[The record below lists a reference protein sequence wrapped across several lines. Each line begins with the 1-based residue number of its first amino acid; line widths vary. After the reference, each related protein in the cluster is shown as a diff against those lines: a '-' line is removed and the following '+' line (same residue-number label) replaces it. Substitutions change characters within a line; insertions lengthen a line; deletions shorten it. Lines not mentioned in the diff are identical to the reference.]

1 MINILL
7 IIAEVIIS
15 YLSLLLLSKKYKR
28 EGIYIFAIIAT
39 FLSCI
44 LNLKQISI
52 MNVSVPI
59 GFGITTTT
67 IIGLNILIQQNGK
80 DETNNYLLII
90 LTSAIT
96 SYIFLSISGLINDSE
111 YNLLANKSFDNI
123 FNNNI
128 RIYTALTISL
138 LLSLYLDSKLYYII
152 KKLQNK
158 IILSNIFSIIIVEF
172 FENIL
177 FVLFAYLFNYE
188 ALDLVLCI
196 IFRYM
201 IKTTIGLIGTIPLY
215 IVNKNK

>member
-7 IIAEVIIS
+7 IIAEAIVS
-15 YLSLLLLSKKYKR
+15 YLSLLLLSKKYKKD
-28 EGIYIFAIIAT
+28 GIYIFAIIAT

-59 GFGITTTT
+59 GFGITIAI
-67 IIGLNILIQQNGK
+67 IIGLNILIQQNGQE
-80 DETNNYLLII
+80 ETKNYLII
-90 LTSAIT
+90 VLIT
-96 SYIFLSISGLINDSE
+96 SIISYLFLNISGLITDSE
-111 YNLLANKSFDNI
+111 YNLLSNKSFDNI
-123 FNNNI
+123 FSNNT
-128 RIYTALTISL
+128 RIYISLTISL
-138 LLSLYLDSKLYYII
+138 LLSLYLDSNLYYLI

-177 FVLFAYLFNYE
+177 FVLLAYLFEYE
-188 ALDLVLCI
+188 ALDLILCI

-201 IKTTIGLIGTIPLY
+201 IKTIIGLFGTIPLY
-215 IVNKNK
+215 IANKSK

>member
-7 IIAEVIIS
+7 IIAEAIVS
-15 YLSLLLLSKKYKR
+15 YLSLLLLSKKYKKD
-28 EGIYIFAIIAT
+28 GIYIFAIIAT

-59 GFGITTTT
+59 GFGITIAI
-67 IIGLNILIQQNGK
+67 IIGLNILIQQNGQE
-80 DETNNYLLII
+80 ETKNYLII
-90 LTSAIT
+90 VLIT
-96 SYIFLSISGLINDSE
+96 SIISYLFLNISELITDSE
-111 YNLLANKSFDNI
+111 YNLLSNKSFDNI
-123 FNNNI
+123 FSNNT
-128 RIYTALTISL
+128 RIYISVTISL
-138 LLSLYLDSKLYYII
+138 LLSLYLDSNLYYLI

-177 FVLFAYLFNYE
+177 FVLLAYLFEYE
-188 ALDLVLCI
+188 AIDLILCI

-201 IKTTIGLIGTIPLY
+201 IKTIIGLFGTIPLY
-215 IVNKNK
+215 IANKNK

>member
-7 IIAEVIIS
+7 IIAEVIVS
-15 YLSLLLLSKKYKR
+15 YLSLLLLSKKYKK

-39 FLSCI
+39 FLSCL

-59 GFGITTTT
+59 GFGITTAI

-80 DETNNYLLII
+80 EETNNYLLII
-90 LTSAIT
+90 LISAIA
-96 SYIFLSISGLINDSE
+96 SYLFLSISSMINESE

-123 FNNNI
+123 FTSNT
-128 RIYTALTISL
+128 RIYIALTISL

-158 IILSNIFSIIIVEF
+158 IILSNVFSIIIIEF
-172 FENIL
+172 FENII
-177 FVLFAYLFNYE
+177 FVLFAYLFDYK
-188 ALDLVLCI
+188 ALDLILCI

-201 IKTTIGLIGTIPLY
+201 IKTIIGLIGTIPLY
-215 IVNKNK
+215 IANKNK

>member
-1 MINILL
+1 MINVLL
-7 IIAEVIIS
+7 IIAEVIVS
-15 YLSLLLLSKKYKR
+15 YLSLLLLSKKYKK

-39 FLSCI
+39 FLSCL

-59 GFGITTTT
+59 GFGITTAI

-80 DETNNYLLII
+80 EETNNYLLII
-90 LTSAIT
+90 LISAIA
-96 SYIFLSISGLINDSE
+96 SYLFLSISSMINESE

-123 FNNNI
+123 FTSNT
-128 RIYTALTISL
+128 RIYIALTISL

-158 IILSNIFSIIIVEF
+158 IILSNVFSIIIIEF
-172 FENIL
+172 FENII
-177 FVLFAYLFNYE
+177 FVLFAYLFDYK
-188 ALDLVLCI
+188 ALDLILCI

-201 IKTTIGLIGTIPLY
+201 IKTIIGLIGTIPLY
-215 IVNKNK
+215 IANKNK

>member
-7 IIAEVIIS
+7 IIAEVIVS
-15 YLSLLLLSKKYKR
+15 YLSLLLLSKKYKK

-39 FLSCI
+39 LLSCL

-59 GFGITTTT
+59 GFGITTAI

-80 DETNNYLLII
+80 EETNNYLLII
-90 LTSAIT
+90 LISAIA
-96 SYIFLSISGLINDSE
+96 SYLFLSISSMINESE

-123 FNNNI
+123 FTSNT
-128 RIYTALTISL
+128 RIYIALTISL

-158 IILSNIFSIIIVEF
+158 IILSNVFSIIIIEF
-172 FENIL
+172 FENII
-177 FVLFAYLFNYE
+177 FVLFAYLFDYK
-188 ALDLVLCI
+188 ALDLILCI

-201 IKTTIGLIGTIPLY
+201 IKTIIGLIGTIPLY
-215 IVNKNK
+215 IANKNK

>member
-7 IIAEVIIS
+7 IIAEVIVS
-15 YLSLLLLSKKYKR
+15 YLSLLLLSKKYKK
-28 EGIYIFAIIAT
+28 EGIYIFAIIAI

-59 GFGITTTT
+59 GFGITTAI

-80 DETNNYLLII
+80 EETNNYLLII
-90 LTSAIT
+90 LISAIA
-96 SYIFLSISGLINDSE
+96 SYLFLSISSLINDSE

-123 FNNNI
+123 FSNNI

-172 FENIL
+172 FENI
-177 FVLFAYLFNYE
+177 FFTLFAYLFEYE

-196 IFRYM
+196 VFRYM

-215 IVNKNK
+215 IANKK

>member
-7 IIAEVIIS
+7 IIAEVIVS
-15 YLSLLLLSKKYKR
+15 YLSLLLLSKKYKK

-39 FLSCI
+39 FLSCL

-59 GFGITTTT
+59 GFGITTAI
-67 IIGLNILIQQNGK
+67 IIGLSILIQQNGK
-80 DETNNYLLII
+80 EETNNYLLII
-90 LTSAIT
+90 LISAIA
-96 SYIFLSISGLINDSE
+96 SYLFLSISSMINESE

-123 FNNNI
+123 FTSNT
-128 RIYTALTISL
+128 RIYIALTISL

-158 IILSNIFSIIIVEF
+158 IILSNVFSIIIIEF
-172 FENIL
+172 FENII
-177 FVLFAYLFNYE
+177 FVLFAYLFDYK
-188 ALDLVLCI
+188 ALDLILCI

-201 IKTTIGLIGTIPLY
+201 IKTIIGLIGTIPLY
-215 IVNKNK
+215 IANKNK

>member
-7 IIAEVIIS
+7 IIAEAIVS
-15 YLSLLLLSKKYKR
+15 YLSLLLLSKKYKKD
-28 EGIYIFAIIAT
+28 GIYIFAIIAT

-59 GFGITTTT
+59 GFGITIAI
-67 IIGLNILIQQNGK
+67 IIGLNILIQQNGQE
-80 DETNNYLLII
+80 ETKNYLII
-90 LTSAIT
+90 VLIT
-96 SYIFLSISGLINDSE
+96 SIISYLFLNISELITDSE
-111 YNLLANKSFDNI
+111 YNLLSNKSFDNI
-123 FNNNI
+123 FSNNT
-128 RIYTALTISL
+128 RIYISVTISL
-138 LLSLYLDSKLYYII
+138 LLSLYLDSNLYYLI

-177 FVLFAYLFNYE
+177 FVLLAYLFEYE
-188 ALDLVLCI
+188 ALDLILCI

-201 IKTTIGLIGTIPLY
+201 IKTIIGLFGTIPLY
-215 IVNKNK
+215 IANKNK

>member
-1 MINILL
+1 MINFLL
-7 IIAEVIIS
+7 VIVEAIVS
-15 YLSLLLLSKKYKR
+15 YLSLTLLSKKYKK

-39 FLSCI
+39 ILSCI

-59 GFGITTTT
+59 GFGITTAI

-80 DETNNYLLII
+80 EETNNYLLII
-90 LTSAIT
+90 LISAIA
-96 SYIFLSISGLINDSE
+96 SYLFLSISSLINDSE

-123 FNNNI
+123 FSNNI

-172 FENIL
+172 FENI
-177 FVLFAYLFNYE
+177 FFTLFAYLFEYE

-196 IFRYM
+196 VFRYM

-215 IVNKNK
+215 IANKK